1 MKSISC
7 LIFLSLLLQMPSAF
21 AAEKRSQEEI
31 MSKSVA
37 RAWWN
42 KEVTIDLLKLTSTQR
57 DDMDESLRTYFNINQ
72 SALQAQ
78 KESFIELDAAL
89 FKADNDRAQK
99 TGEQMAT
106 AVAEAL
112 TRQVELM
119 ITVLNVLEE
128 KQRTTLASESPELLQ
143 RFWVRTSVRNMSSPK
158 RSDEKRGTQKSA
170 GKKTSKSQ

>member
-89 FKADNDRAQK
+89 FKVDNDRAQK
-99 TGEQMAT
+99 TGEQIMDLLFKLS
-106 AVAEAL
+106 AEAG
-112 TRQVELM
+112 
-119 ITVLNVLEE
+119 
-128 KQRTTLASESPELLQ
+128 TTLFLITHDASLASRCDRVLHMRDGKL
-143 RFWVRTSVRNMSSPK
+143 VRTS
-158 RSDEKRGTQKSA
+158 T
-170 GKKTSKSQ
+170 